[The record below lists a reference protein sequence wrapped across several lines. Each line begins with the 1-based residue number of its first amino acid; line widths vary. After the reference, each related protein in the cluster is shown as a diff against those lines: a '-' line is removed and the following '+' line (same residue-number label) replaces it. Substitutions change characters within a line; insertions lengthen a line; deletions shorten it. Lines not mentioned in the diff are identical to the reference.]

1 MQFQTE
7 SILNS
12 LSTLKTAADIGLT
25 AGSGFLVR
33 NGMFYNVA
41 NIVGKKVTKTA
52 YSAGALEKWQVKMP
66 LVAAYA
72 GKTFR
77 FLVDVRLSGE
87 VRSDYDRYDVYKGKP
102 FYVEFA
108 TEEITTSAALADI
121 VKQINKGLSKEGY
134 KDLNVTFVDGV
145 DANDGGSLVVEATF
159 YGQRFDALLIQE
171 LKDTSTSSYS
181 HDLDFITIATGT
193 KLVSG
198 AEAVGSAWVIT
209 KNLRLP
215 SSSNTRFMALN
226 GDEKPIDGANYN
238 MYSFNYLVERDI
250 TGVGAV
256 GQVMTSKTNHIL
268 YVKSD
273 LVSAFET
280 LLLTATGLTIV

>member
-12 LSTLKTAADIGLT
+12 LDSLKTAADIGLT
-25 AGSGFLVR
+25 AGSGFLIR
-33 NGMFYNVA
+33 NGMFYNVN
-41 NIVGKKVTKTA
+41 NIVGKQVNKTA
-52 YSAGALEKWQVKMP
+52 YSAGALEKWQIKMP
-66 LVAAYA
+66 AVTAYA
-72 GKTFR
+72 DKTFR
-77 FLVDVRLSGE
+77 LLVDVKLVGE

-108 TEEITTSAALADI
+108 TAETDAASALADI
-121 VKQINKGLSKEGY
+121 VKQINSGLSKGGY
-134 KDLNVTFVDGV
+134 KDLTVASIDDVDGEF
-145 DANDGGSLVVEATF
+145 LTIEATF
-159 YGQRFDALLIQE
+159 YGQRFEAVLLQE

-181 HDLDFITIATGT
+181 RDLDYITIAIGS
-193 KLVSG
+193 KLVAG
-198 AEAVGSAWVIT
+198 AEAFGSAWYIT

-215 SSSNTRFMALN
+215 SSSNTRFLALN
-226 GDEKPIDGANYN
+226 GDEKPVDGANYN

-256 GQVMTSKTNHIL
+256 GQTMASKTNHII

-280 LLLTATGLTIV
+280 LLLTATSLTIV

>member
-25 AGSGFLVR
+25 AGSGFLIR

-41 NIVGKKVTKTA
+41 NIVDKKVTKTA
-52 YSAGALEKWQVKMP
+52 YSAGALEKWQVAMP

-87 VRSDYDRYDVYKGKP
+87 VRSDYDRYDVDKGKP

-108 TEEITTSAALADI
+108 TEETTTSSALADI
-121 VKQINKGLSKEGY
+121 VKQINKGLSKGGY

-171 LKDTSTSSYS
+171 LKDASTSSYS

-198 AEAVGSAWVIT
+198 AEDFGSAWYIT
-209 KNLRLP
+209 RNLRLP

-273 LVSAFET
+273 LSSAFET

>member
-1 MQFQTE
+1 M
-7 SILNS
+7 
-12 LSTLKTAADIGLT
+12 
-25 AGSGFLVR
+25 
-33 NGMFYNVA
+33 
-41 NIVGKKVTKTA
+41 
-52 YSAGALEKWQVKMP
+52 
-66 LVAAYA
+66 
-72 GKTFR
+72 
-77 FLVDVRLSGE
+77 
-87 VRSDYDRYDVYKGKP
+87 
-102 FYVEFA
+102 
-108 TEEITTSAALADI
+108 
-121 VKQINKGLSKEGY
+121 
-134 KDLNVTFVDGV
+134 
-145 DANDGGSLVVEATF
+145 
-159 YGQRFDALLIQE
+159 
-171 LKDTSTSSYS
+171 KDTSTSSYS

-273 LVSAFET
+273 LVGAFET

>member
-25 AGSGFLVR
+25 SGSGFLIR

-52 YSAGALEKWQVKMP
+52 YSAGALEKWQVEMP

-108 TEEITTSAALADI
+108 TEETTTSSALADI
-121 VKQINKGLSKEGY
+121 VNQINKGLSKGGY

-145 DANDGGSLVVEATF
+145 GANDGGSLVVEATF

-273 LVSAFET
+273 LSSAFET